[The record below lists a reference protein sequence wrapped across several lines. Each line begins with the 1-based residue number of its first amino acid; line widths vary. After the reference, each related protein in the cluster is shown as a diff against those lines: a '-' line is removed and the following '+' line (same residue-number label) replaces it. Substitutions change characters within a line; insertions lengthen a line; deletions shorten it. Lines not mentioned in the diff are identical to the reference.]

1 MALALTIVIT
11 LVLLLLGLIGYVRDT
26 RRGLLALAGTLLGA
40 ILVDFWGPVWGP
52 SLVSRVVGG
61 DPQRLTFAV
70 NSLLFLWSALFVGY
84 GGGTLLNRPKEP
96 PLFSQRVVGAL
107 LGVLNA
113 VLIVGYLLRYATDK
127 QPGFAATV
135 QNTPLARI
143 FHEGLPFFSLL
154 LTAGITLLVI
164 IRGAT
169 RLLGRPAALPTKE
182 PEQKPATPPAG
193 GAPSRVGDHDVLN
206 KIKDVTRR

>member
-40 ILVDFWGPVWGP
+40 VLVDFWGPVWGA
-52 SLVSRVVGG
+52 SLASRVVGG

-84 GGGTLLNRPKEP
+84 GGGTLLNRSKERP
-96 PLFSQRVVGAL
+96 PFSQRIVGAL
-107 LGVLNA
+107 LGLLNA

-135 QNTPLARI
+135 QSTPLARI
-143 FHEGLPFFSLL
+143 FHAGLPFFSLL

-164 IRGAT
+164 IRGT
-169 RLLGRPAALPTKE
+169 MGLL
-182 PEQKPATPPAG
+182 
-193 GAPSRVGDHDVLN
+193 D
-206 KIKDVTRR
+206 